1 LKVIRMHATGGPEEL
16 RAEQVSDPVPG
27 PGKVL
32 IRVEAA
38 GVNFIEVYQRT
49 GLYKTP
55 LPTIPG
61 TEAAGVVLAVG
72 PDVTEPRVGDAV
84 VTCDAFGSYAE
95 LALVTAD
102 RCVAIPAGLDAR
114 LAAAAILQGM
124 TAHYLGC
131 STHALRAGETCLVHA
146 AAGGVGLLLVQ
157 IAKLR
162 GARVIGTVSSA
173 EKEKL
178 AREAGADHV
187 IRYSELDFAAEV
199 KRLTGGAGVA
209 VVYDS
214 VGRTTF
220 DGSLA
225 CLSRRGLMALFGQS
239 SGPVPA
245 FDPQILNARGSL
257 FLTRPKLQ
265 NYTATRQELVERAG
279 EVLGWVSEK
288 KLRVRVWREFPLAQ
302 AADAHRALESRA
314 TSGKLL
320 LVPESARAS

>member
-1 LKVIRMHATGGPEEL
+1 
-16 RAEQVSDPVPG
+16 VPG
-27 PGKVL
+27 PGQVR

-38 GVNFIEVYQRT
+38 GVNFIEVYQRM
-49 GLYKTP
+49 GLYKVP
-55 LPTIPG
+55 LPAIPG
-61 TEAAGVVLAVG
+61 GEAAGVVDAVG
-72 PDVTEPRVGDAV
+72 PGVTAPRIGDEIA
-84 VTCDAFGSYAE
+84 THEALGSYAE
-95 LALVTAD
+95 RVLVPADRVAALPSGVTA
-102 RCVAIPAGLDAR
+102 RQ
-114 LAAAAILQGM
+114 AAAAMLQGM
-124 TAHYLGC
+124 TAHYLAC
-131 STHALRAGETCLVHA
+131 TTHPLRSGDTCLVHA

-178 AREAGADHV
+178 AREAGADEV
-187 IRYSELDFAAEV
+187 IRYTEHDFVAEV
-199 KRLTGGAGVA
+199 KRITGGEGVV

-257 FLTRPKLQ
+257 FLTRPKLS
-265 NYTATRQELVERAG
+265 NYTATREEFLERSG
-279 EVLGWVSEK
+279 EVLRWVGEGR
-288 KLRVRVWREFPLAQ
+288 LRLRVWREFPLDR
-302 AADAHRALESRA
+302 AADAQRALESRV
-314 TSGKLL
+314 TTGKLL
-320 LVPESARAS
+320 LVP